1 MRAPLSPAL
10 FDQFARGWRGYV
22 LIALIALISGSF
34 GAAHTPVWDVDEA
47 RFAQASRQMAESGD
61 HVRIRLQDQERN
73 NKPIGAYWAQ
83 AASAEMFLPLT
94 GRLNTIWPYRAPS
107 ILALALAAIAT
118 MWGGAA
124 LLGQR
129 TAFIGAG
136 LFASGMLAGFESA
149 TARADALLLG
159 FTTLAMAALARL
171 YAQSHSFSLAEKV
184 AAERP
189 DEGRAD
195 TQAPDRWRAPH
206 PPPPSPQGRGRAYA
220 LTFWA
225 ALACGMLIKGPIT
238 PLVALLALAALAFWE
253 KRWDWMRPLLWWPGP
268 ALALLLA
275 APWFIAIS
283 QATQGRFLADMIF
296 GDIAP
301 KILSGDEGHF
311 APPGLHTLLLPLF
324 IFPAT
329 FALPAA
335 ARLALDAIR
344 AHRSDSAA
352 AAHRFLLAWAV
363 TAFLVFELA
372 PTKLPHYP
380 LPAYP
385 ALCLLCGAGLMAMRG
400 RRWRT
405 AHPAGLVFFAV
416 AGAALV
422 ALTAAGS
429 TLMPGDF
436 AADFRRAVSTALI
449 GAAIVTA
456 ACVAL
461 VALRRPTT
469 RAAVLIAC
477 ALALSFNLRERL
489 IPEAHAL
496 FVSDE
501 AVAALTRA
509 RLLPNDN
516 RRLWVVGFRE
526 TSIVFLTRTSTR
538 LADPQAAAAGAAA
551 GDAMLIEGRVL
562 DQTEAALAARGLAF
576 TPAEPPARGFALSSF
591 RRVALFA
598 GKVDV
603 SGEPEDGPQ
612 RNR

>member
-10 FDQFARGWRGYV
+10 FDQFARGWRGYL

-34 GAAHTPVWDVDEA
+34 GAARTPVWDVDEA
-47 RFAQASRQMAESGD
+47 RFVQASRQMAESGD
-61 HVRIRLQDQERN
+61 HVRIRLQGEERN

-83 AASAEMFLPLT
+83 AASAQALAPLT

-107 ILALALAAIAT
+107 ILGLALAAIAT
-118 MWGGAA
+118 LWGGTA

-136 LFASGMLAGFESA
+136 LFAAGMLAGFESA

-159 FTTLAMAALARL
+159 FTTMAMAALARL
-171 YAQSHSFSLAEKV
+171 YAARDHA
-184 AAERP
+184 R
-189 DEGRAD
+189 
-195 TQAPDRWRAPH
+195 TH
-206 PPPPSPQGRGRAYA
+206 A
-220 LTFWA
+220 LIFWA
-225 ALACGMLIKGPIT
+225 ALACGVLIKGPIA
-238 PLVALLALAALAFWE
+238 PLVALLCLAALSLWE
-253 KRWDWMRPLLWWPGP
+253 KRGDWMGPLLWWPGP
-268 ALALLLA
+268 ALALLLT

-283 QATQGRFLADMIF
+283 QATDGRFLADMIF

-301 KILSGDEGHF
+301 KVFSGDDGHF
-311 APPGLHTLLLPLF
+311 APPGLHALLLPIL

-335 ARLALDAIR
+335 ARLALSAIR
-344 AHRSDSAA
+344 ARRADNAA
-352 AAHRFLLAWAV
+352 AARRFLLAWAV
-363 TAFLVFELA
+363 PAFLIFELT

-380 LPAYP
+380 LPVYP

-436 AADFRRAVSTALI
+436 AADFRRAVSVALI

-456 ACVAL
+456 ATIAL

-509 RLLPNDN
+509 RLLPTDE

-526 TSIVFLTRTSTR
+526 TSIVFLTRTSTQ
-538 LADPQAAAAGAAA
+538 LADPQAAGASASA

-562 DQTEAALAARGLAF
+562 DQTEAALAARGLTF

-598 GKVDV
+598 GKVEV
-603 SGEPEDGPQ
+603 SGEAEGDPQ
-612 RNR
+612 RSR

>member
-1 MRAPLSPAL
+1 MRPPTSPAL
-10 FDQFARGWRGYV
+10 FDQFARGWRGYL

-34 GAAHTPVWDVDEA
+34 GAARTPVWDVDEA

-61 HVRIRLQDQERN
+61 PVRIRLQDEERN
-73 NKPIGAYWAQ
+73 NKPVGAYWAQ
-83 AASAEMFLPLT
+83 AASAQAFLPFT

-107 ILALALAAIAT
+107 ILALALAAMAAL
-118 MWGGAA
+118 WGGAA

-129 TAFIGAG
+129 AAIIGAG
-136 LFASGMLAGFESA
+136 LFAAGMLAGFESA

-159 FTTLAMAALARL
+159 FTTLAMAAMARL
-171 YAQSHSFSLAEKV
+171 YAGKSQA
-184 AAERP
+184 
-189 DEGRAD
+189 RAH
-195 TQAPDRWRAPH
+195 AMI
-206 PPPPSPQGRGRAYA
+206 
-220 LTFWA
+220 FWA
-225 ALACGMLIKGPIT
+225 ALACGVLIKGPIA
-238 PLVALLALAALAFWE
+238 PLLAVSSLAAMALWE
-253 KRWDWMRPLLWWPGP
+253 RRWDWMRPLLWWPGP

-275 APWFIAIS
+275 GPWYVAIS
-283 QATQGRFLADMIF
+283 QATEGRFLAEMIF

-301 KILSGDEGHF
+301 KLFSGDDGHF
-311 APPGLHTLLLPLF
+311 APPGLHALLLPIL

-335 ARLALDAIR
+335 ARLSLDVLR
-344 AHRSDSAA
+344 APRTASATA
-352 AAHRFLLAWAV
+352 AYRFLLAWAV
-363 TAFLVFELA
+363 PAFLVFEFT
-372 PTKLPHYP
+372 PTKLPHYTLP
-380 LPAYP
+380 LYP

-416 AGAALV
+416 TGATLV

-429 TLMPGDF
+429 TLMSGDF

-469 RAAVLIAC
+469 RAAVLIGC

-509 RLLPNDN
+509 RLLPTDE

-526 TSIVFLTRTSTR
+526 TSIVFLTRTSTQ
-538 LADPQAAAAGAAA
+538 LVDPQEAGARAA
-551 GDAMLIEGRVL
+551 TGDAMLVEGRVL
-562 DQTEAALAARGLAF
+562 NQIEAELAARGLTF
-576 TPAEPPARGFALSSF
+576 TATEPPARGFALSSF

-598 GKVDV
+598 GKVEI
-603 SGEPEDGPQ
+603 SGERGDARQPD
-612 RNR
+612 R